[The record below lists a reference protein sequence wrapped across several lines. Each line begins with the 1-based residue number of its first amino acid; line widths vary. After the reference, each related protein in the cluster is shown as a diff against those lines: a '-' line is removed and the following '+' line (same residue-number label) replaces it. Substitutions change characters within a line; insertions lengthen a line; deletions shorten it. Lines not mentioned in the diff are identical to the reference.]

1 MPMRAVR
8 VGVAIVAL
16 AAVLTSVL
24 AGPTATPT
32 AAQSGDAS
40 VVDLPTSI
48 DATGGSDVTGALTS
62 FFAGVP
68 DGTTV
73 RFPADGRF
81 RIEGTVRIEG
91 KDRLTVEGNDSMLF
105 AKSQGGLKRIH
116 VEVIGGSGIRFRS
129 LAVKGAHPNGG
140 LDDDAYQAELEGQ
153 HGFAF
158 RGTNGVEL
166 DGVAVTDVYG
176 DFVYLGRT
184 DGGGPWTRRVWIHDS
199 IFARNGRQGIAIVAG
214 QDVVIERNL
223 IGDVARSTIDLEP
236 NTASGGAINIHVLDN
251 DVGRGRLLFL
261 AAAGDGPVSSV
272 VIAGNRLTGRALT
285 ATILPPVGERR
296 DRFWI
301 VGNSGGTA
309 ASRTPIKVN
318 RVDGLVVWRNRQPVR
333 RGEVGVRLSEVCG
346 IVVSE
351 NDFGPFAQPATPQST
366 TCGTQLG
373 PVPPD
378 PPEVFGRP
386 VAQRPQPELPGAE
399 PEEAPEP
406 GPPAVVP
413 IEGERQNWAITIT
426 LGILAAAMVVAAL
439 TLRRRRD

>member
-1 MPMRAVR
+1 MSLRAVR
-8 VGVAIVAL
+8 VGVAIVAMVT
-16 AAVLTSVL
+16 ALTSVP
-24 AGPTATPT
+24 AGPGAAPA
-32 AAQSGDAS
+32 AAQDQEQ
-40 VVDLPTSI
+40 VVVELPAAI
-48 DATGGSDVTGALTS
+48 DATGEGDVTQRLTG
-62 FFAGVP
+62 FFAGRP
-68 DGTTV
+68 PGTTV
-73 RFPADGRF
+73 RFPPDGRY

-91 KDRLTVEGNDSMLF
+91 KDRLTVEGNESMLF
-105 AKSQGGLKRIH
+105 ATTQGGLRRIH
-116 VEVIGGSGIRFRS
+116 VEVIGGSAVRFRG

-140 LDDDAYQAELEGQ
+140 LDDDAYQPDLEGQ

-184 DGGGPWTRRVWIHDS
+184 DDGGPWTRRVWIHDS

-236 NTASGGAINIHVLDN
+236 NAATGGAINIHVLDN

-261 AAAGDGPVSSV
+261 AAAGNGPVSSV
-272 VIAGNRLTGRALT
+272 VVADNRLTGRALT
-285 ATILPPVGERR
+285 ATILPPPGERR

-301 VGNSGGTA
+301 VGNRGGNA
-309 ASRTPIKVN
+309 SSRTPIKVN
-318 RVDGLVVWRNRQPVR
+318 RVDGLVVWRNRQPLR
-333 RGEVGVRLSEVCG
+333 RGEVGVELNEVCG
-346 IVVSE
+346 IIVSE
-351 NDFGPFAQPATPQST
+351 NDFGPFAQPATPQTT

-378 PPEVFGRP
+378 PPEVLGRP
-386 VAQRPQPELPGAE
+386 VAQRPQPELPDAE

-406 GPPAVVP
+406 GPPAVIP
-413 IEGERQNWAITIT
+413 TAGEQQNWAITIT
-426 LGILAAAMVVAAL
+426 LGLLAAAMVVAAL
-439 TLRRRRD
+439 VLRRRRT